1 MRSEL
6 ALISMMGQELTSSLE
21 FKGIKEIMK
30 LIYEQVC
37 DFMDTTLLALGLYD
51 EDNKELKMQ
60 YYLGQEQWE
69 ARTLNIKENKSL
81 FAWSIN
87 NRKEIII
94 RNLNKEYSLYSKD
107 ISKEELARKDI
118 NSFICVPLV
127 IGAKV
132 IGILSIQSKNL
143 IAYSDYQMEMFKAL
157 SSFVAITLENADLYN
172 EVKVMA
178 ITDPLTGIFNRRHFL
193 NLANR
198 ELSIYKRYGQNFS
211 LVMVDID
218 HFKMVNDQYGHDNGD
233 VVLKEVSS
241 YLARSLE
248 ATDILCRYGG
258 EEFIILL
265 TGLSLE
271 KAVKKAD
278 KIREGLSNLAIK
290 LNTGEMLSVKASFGV
305 SEVLKED
312 EVLDKVI
319 KRADLALYEAKEKGR
334 NRVCSLAH
342 DVIEEVNI
350 SS

>member
-1 MRSEL
+1 
-6 ALISMMGQELTSSLE
+6 
-21 FKGIKEIMK
+21 
-30 LIYEQVC
+30 
-37 DFMDTTLLALGLYD
+37 
-51 EDNKELKMQ
+51 
-60 YYLGQEQWE
+60 
-69 ARTLNIKENKSL
+69 
-81 FAWSIN
+81 
-87 NRKEIII
+87 
-94 RNLNKEYSLYSKD
+94 
-107 ISKEELARKDI
+107 
-118 NSFICVPLV
+118 
-127 IGAKV
+127 
-132 IGILSIQSKNL
+132 
-143 IAYSDYQMEMFKAL
+143 
-157 SSFVAITLENADLYN
+157 
-172 EVKVMA
+172 
-178 ITDPLTGIFNRRHFL
+178 
-193 NLANR
+193 
-198 ELSIYKRYGQNFS
+198 
-211 LVMVDID
+211 MVDID